1 MKLTTQSVA
10 ALVLDDRADVIH
22 FDDALPGFGVRL
34 RRGAGGKVLR
44 SFIAQYRHAGTSR
57 RVRLGDAAVLSAE
70 EARAAARKILAQ
82 ATLGEDPQSDKAD
95 RRDANKIRLKDVVEE
110 YLETKGTQ
118 VRRRTGT
125 PLRPRTMA
133 DNRAYLTGPFFKPL
147 HNTPVDLVD
156 AKAVALCLRVIA
168 RHHGEPIADSEIL
181 RYPPRDGQHRRPIKA
196 RCTPMSPCSSTIR

>member
-1 MKLTTQSVA
+1 MP
-10 ALVLDDRADVIH
+10 
-22 FDDALPGFGVRL
+22 LPGFGVRL

-147 HNTPVDLVD
+147 HNTPIDLVD

-168 RHHGEPIADSEIL
+168 RHHGEASMALARAKLSAFFVWCMQEGIAADNPVIEDAQAGAGAGA
-181 RYPPRDGQHRRPIKA
+181 RKGTDRR
-196 RCTPMSPCSSTIR
+196 